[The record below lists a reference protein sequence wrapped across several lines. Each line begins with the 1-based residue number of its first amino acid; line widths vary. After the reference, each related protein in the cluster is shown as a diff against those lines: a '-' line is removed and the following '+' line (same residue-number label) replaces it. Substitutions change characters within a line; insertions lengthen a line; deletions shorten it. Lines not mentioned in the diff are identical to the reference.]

1 MTIESAGVDPGDEA
15 SAAPQELSPALAALA
30 AVFGVKPERQMDAQ
44 LGDGVIFHLGPDRQ
58 TSVELYPHIV
68 RVSLPQAQLAIP
80 HTDIVLT
87 PTGVVFAQPERFHLA
102 LSAEGAIVFQAP
114 PPPAAAPEMPGAPG
128 DSSHH
133 PVAQPTA
140 PPHRSAPSVP
150 SQGPSRT
157 PSPPAAETPSRGER
171 YVGRLGTV
179 TTHTTKGGKL
189 VAEVAL
195 TVDDPE
201 HPGASR
207 LVTFVA
213 FDAKAEAL
221 RDTYQPGQLVTAVGI
236 AHELTRRAR
245 DGRVWTERQLYLVQL
260 PKRHE

>member
-1 MTIESAGVDPGDEA
+1 MTKEQTAGQGNE
-15 SAAPQELSPALAALA
+15 QSPAAVSPQSAEVAALGAALA
-30 AVFGVKPERQMDAQ
+30 ATPQPRVDAQ
-44 LGDGVIFHLGPDRQ
+44 LGDGVIFDVGPERQ
-58 TSVELYPHIV
+58 TSVELYPHVV
-68 RVSLPQAQLAIP
+68 RVSIPQAQLAIP
-80 HTDIVLT
+80 RTDIVLT

-102 LSAEGAIVFQAP
+102 LSAEGGITFYAP
-114 PPPAAAPEMPGAPG
+114 PPVPAPELPGAPG

-133 PVAQPTA
+133 PIPQPPA
-140 PPHRSAPSVP
+140 PRHRSAPSVP
-150 SQGPSRT
+150 PQGPSLT
-157 PSPPAAETPSRGER
+157 PPPPAETPSRGER

-189 VAEVAL
+189 VAEVTL
-195 TVDDPE
+195 TVDDPD

-221 RDTYQPGQLVTAVGI
+221 RDTYQPGDLVTAVGI

-260 PKRHE
+260 PKRHA